1 MKTTTKYIALSI
13 FHIICICGMWMFIFL
28 NLNTNAFLILIGIM
42 CLIAAI
48 KLYMRPLVVKLEHE
62 YRDLIKKLNEE
73 DER

>member
-1 MKTTTKYIALSI
+1 
-13 FHIICICGMWMFIFL
+13 MFIFL